1 MNRIF
6 KALANTG
13 KMLQQL
19 VLPQR
24 SHPRAATCEG
34 PATIVP
40 EAMPALL
47 ALGKS
52 AEKCGIPKR
61 TLDFIHLR
69 ARSINGCSVCLDM
82 HARIA
87 KRRGE
92 SDERLFTVAAWRE
105 APYFTGA
112 EPAALA
118 LTETITRLSDR
129 TDPRSRRDPGRSS
142 AALRRANA
150 GRSHSF
156 DSRHQRV
163 ESAQR
168 CDTTGGG

>member
-6 KALANTG
+6 KALANAG

-24 SHPRAATCEG
+24 SHPRAATCG
-34 PATIVP
+34 VPLP

-52 AEKCGIPKR
+52 VEKCGIPKR

-105 APYFTGA
+105 APYFTGT
-112 EPAALA
+112 ERAALA
-118 LTETITRLSDR
+118 LTEAITWLSDR
-129 TDPRSRRDPGRSS
+129 PDPVPDEIWDE
-142 AALRRANA
+142 AARHYDEPTLAL
-150 GRSHSF
+150 SF
-156 DSRHQRV
+156 FR
-163 ESAQR
+163 
-168 CDTTGGG
+168 